1 MANMVLKQA
10 VLRLSFFFV
19 TLLITGCFR
28 PNIPISTG
36 TVYPID
42 VFMEGQ
48 QPDRPYSEIEWVSI
62 SQDDTLSAQQ
72 KAPGRGLTNRGND
85 AQTKD
90 LLTARVVLK
99 AQKLG
104 ADAIMNVN
112 YKYYTSA
119 TMEGYTMKGLAIK
132 YRGD

>member
-1 MANMVLKQA
+1 MFLKSLA
-10 VLRLSFFFV
+10 KIGLF
-19 TLLITGCFR
+19 LLILSSTACFR

-42 VFMEGQ
+42 VFLENQ
-48 QPDRPYSEIEWVSI
+48 KPDRPYSEIKWVSI
-62 SQDDTLSAQQ
+62 SQDDTLSAKQ
-72 KAPGRGLTNRGND
+72 KAAASSRMTGRGND
-85 AQTKD
+85 AQTKEV
-90 LLTARVVLK
+90 LTARLVLK

>member
-1 MANMVLKQA
+1 MVRSQ
-10 VLRLSFFFV
+10 VVGGCVFFTI
-19 TLLITGCFR
+19 TLLMAACFR
-28 PNIPISTG
+28 PNIPISTR

-48 QPDRPYSEIEWVSI
+48 KPDRPYSEIEWVSI

-72 KAPGRGLTNRGND
+72 KAPSRGMTSRGND
-85 AQTKD
+85 AQTKE
-90 LLTARVVLK
+90 LLTARLVLK

-104 ADAIMNVN
+104 ADAIMKVN
-112 YKYYTSA
+112 YQYYTSA
-119 TMEGYTMKGLAIK
+119 TMEGYTMKGMAIK

>member
-1 MANMVLKQA
+1 MLI
-10 VLRLSFFFV
+10 S
-19 TLLITGCFR
+19 LLTAACFR

-42 VFMEGQ
+42 VFMENQ
-48 QPDRPYSEIEWVSI
+48 SPDRPYSEIEWVSI
-62 SQDDTLSAQQ
+62 SQDDTLSAKQ
-72 KAPGRGLTNRGND
+72 KADNTRMTARGND
-85 AQTKD
+85 AQTKE
-90 LLTARVVLK
+90 LLTARLVLK

-104 ADAIMNVN
+104 ADAIMKVN
-112 YKYYTSA
+112 YQYYTSA

>member
-1 MANMVLKQA
+1 MVRSQVVSGFSF
-10 VLRLSFFFV
+10 VLI
-19 TLLITGCFR
+19 TLLMAACFR

-42 VFMEGQ
+42 VFMENQ

-72 KAPGRGLTNRGND
+72 KAPSRGMTNRGND
-85 AQTKD
+85 AQTKE
-90 LLTARVVLK
+90 LLTARLVLK

-104 ADAIMNVN
+104 ADAIMKVN
-112 YKYYTSA
+112 YQYYTSA

>member
-1 MANMVLKQA
+1 MVQGQVVGGFAL
-10 VLRLSFFFV
+10 LTI
-19 TLLITGCFR
+19 TLMMVACFR
-28 PNIPISTG
+28 PNIPISMG

-48 QPDRPYSEIEWVSI
+48 QPDRPFSEIEWVSI

-72 KAPGRGLTNRGND
+72 KAPSRGMTSRGND
-85 AQTKD
+85 AQTKE
-90 LLTARVVLK
+90 LLTARLVLK

-104 ADAIMNVN
+104 ADAIMKVN
-112 YKYYTSA
+112 YQYYTSA
-119 TMEGYTMKGLAIK
+119 TMEGYTMKGMAIK

>member
-1 MANMVLKQA
+1 MVQQRISRILPCL
-10 VLRLSFFFV
+10 VI
-19 TLLITGCFR
+19 TLLTAACFR

-48 QPDRPYSEIEWVSI
+48 SPERPYSEIEWVSI
-62 SQDDTLSAQQ
+62 SQDDTLSAKQTD
-72 KAPGRGLTNRGND
+72 PRNRLTARGND
-85 AQTKD
+85 AQTKE
-90 LLTARVVLK
+90 LLTARLVLK

-104 ADAIMNVN
+104 ADAVMKVN
-112 YKYYTSA
+112 YQYYTSA
-119 TMEGYTMKGLAIK
+119 TMEGYTMKGMAIK

>member
-1 MANMVLKQA
+1 MVQKRILG
-10 VLRLSFFFV
+10 VFSFLIT
-19 TLLITGCFR
+19 TLLVTACFR

-48 QPDRPYSEIEWVSI
+48 SPDRPFSEIEWVSI
-62 SQDDTLSAQQ
+62 SQDDTLSAIQ
-72 KAPGRGLTNRGND
+72 KDPKNRMTARGND
-85 AQTKD
+85 AQTKE
-90 LLTARVVLK
+90 LLTARLVLK

-104 ADAIMNVN
+104 ADAIMKVN
-112 YKYYTSA
+112 YQYYTSA
-119 TMEGYTMKGLAIK
+119 TMEGYTMKGMAIK